1 MLLAA
6 FVLLIGWL
14 ISVTNRHNFSL
25 DYREENIVTKLVQ
38 ESETRY
44 FGFYSVNLPVD
55 FSPKG
60 MVMRVHGSD
69 MTIVDTKLQYYYGL
83 KQFLSRYEEE
93 LRNTTVSDLNDLPYL
108 KDIYCLEP
116 PTIGAIF
123 ERVENK
129 NTPDFARTLDA
140 WKWEDDITFS
150 VKMLAQDGRAARY
163 DGVRKIAKY
172 SYRYDVPEKKRQLL
186 AILSGLQSRKNNN
199 PPSEHKFAIQFAQV
213 DVSLLGEYEISVNY
227 ENNKDISLAMQTD
240 NGRYTDRI
248 LLESNICSIGAT
260 SCLTL
265 YKGKRNING
274 LEVSE
279 WLINQ
284 KTLVT
289 TYPTLEYIF
298 ELAIHEDKK
307 DGHSPLKLSMYY
319 KVDLL
324 KPDGM
329 LSEAELVSLWQHIT
343 RTIKYNPPDA

>member
-1 MLLAA
+1 
-6 FVLLIGWL
+6 
-14 ISVTNRHNFSL
+14 
-25 DYREENIVTKLVQ
+25 
-38 ESETRY
+38 
-44 FGFYSVNLPVD
+44 
-55 FSPKG
+55 
-60 MVMRVHGSD
+60 MRVHGSD
-69 MTIVDTKLQYYYGL
+69 MTIVDTKLQYYYGF
-83 KQFLSRYEEE
+83 KQFLSRYEIE
-93 LRNTTVSDLNDLPYL
+93 LKNKKPVNPEDAPFL
-108 KDIYCLEP
+108 KQLYQIESLTHCVV
-116 PTIGAIF
+116 F
-123 ERVENK
+123 ERNENPH
-129 NTPDFARTLDA
+129 TQDVAQILDA
-140 WKWEDDITFS
+140 WKWDNDVTFS
-150 VKMLAQDGRAARY
+150 VQMKASDGRAARY
-163 DGVRKIAKY
+163 DEIRKIAKY

-186 AILSGLQSRKNNN
+186 AILSSLQSRKDNH

-240 NGRYTDRI
+240 NDRYTDRT
-248 LLESNICSIGAT
+248 LLESDICSIGAT

-307 DGHSPLKLSMYY
+307 EGRSPLKLSMYY

-343 RTIKYNPPDA
+343 RTIKYYPPDA